1 MIFLL
6 YMYHKMKHI
15 SIRACDKSK
24 LMLNIFCFQPYTC
37 ISQTGVW
44 YKHMIEFHT
53 QPKKDGCQSS
63 SGGRFYDRL
72 TYALYFYFRL
82 D

>member
-1 MIFLL
+1 MIKKPFWS
-6 YMYHKMKHI
+6 KHI
-15 SIRACDKSK
+15 
-24 LMLNIFCFQPYTC
+24 
-37 ISQTGVW
+37 
-44 YKHMIEFHT
+44 IEFHT
-53 QPKKDGCQSS
+53 QPKKDRCQSS